1 MTAPSRNRRRL
12 AWAAVLVSTV
22 ALVSIV
28 LSYPR
33 EVADPVLG
41 AEWKCSQAAFLTSC
55 TRIAPAP
62 AKQSLRTG
70 PHAVP
75 PAVIRA

>member
-12 AWAAVLVSTV
+12 AWAAVLVATV

-28 LSYPR
+28 LSYPK

-41 AEWKCSQAAFLTSC
+41 TDWKCSHAAFLTSC
-55 TRIAPAP
+55 TRVAPVQ
-62 AKQSLRTG
+62 QSLRTG
-70 PHAVP
+70 THAVP
-75 PAVIRA
+75 PAATRA